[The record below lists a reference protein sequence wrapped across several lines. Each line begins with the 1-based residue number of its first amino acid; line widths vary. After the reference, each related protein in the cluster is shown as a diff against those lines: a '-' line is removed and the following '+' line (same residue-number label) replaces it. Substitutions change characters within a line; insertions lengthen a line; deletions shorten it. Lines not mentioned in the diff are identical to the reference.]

1 MSELKLPLF
10 SKASVLV
17 VGDVMVD
24 RYWKGPAT
32 RISPEAPV
40 PVVRIVDREDRP
52 GGAANVALNISS
64 LGAGCTLVGC
74 VGNDENGRLLKNRLE
89 NSKVRTS
96 FVVSGTLP
104 TITKMRV
111 LSVGQQLLRLDFEKG
126 FQGADQAPILSRV
139 RDEIAGHPVVI
150 FSDYDKGA
158 LESVRK
164 MIEIAR
170 EAGAKVLI
178 DPKGT
183 DFERYRGAYLI
194 TPNTK
199 EFEAVAGH
207 AENEQDLYDK
217 GFKLVNQY
225 DLGALLITRS
235 EKGMTLIRRDAA
247 PLTIPTAAKEVYDVT
262 GAGDTVIATVAA
274 CLAAGTSLPE
284 ACALA
289 NKAAGVVVGKIGT
302 STVSI
307 EELKNAL
314 NEQSSEHIEG
324 LVTKERLLELV
335 GLARAHGEKVVMTNG
350 CFDIIHAG
358 HVAYLKEAKKL
369 GDRLIVAVNTD
380 ESVGRLKGPSRPVN
394 TLENRMEVLAALEA
408 VDWVVPFGEDTPRE
422 LISEVLPDVLVKGG
436 DYRPEDVAGGAE
448 VIANGGEVR
457 ILPFKPG
464 CSTTAIINRIRQT
477 N

>member
-64 LGAGCTLVGC
+64 LGAGCTLVGF
-74 VGNDENGRLLKNRLE
+74 VGNDENGRLLKNRME
-89 NSKVRTS
+89 HSHVRTS
-96 FVVSGTLP
+96 FVVSNNLP
-104 TITKMRV
+104 TIIKMRV
-111 LSVGQQLLRLDFEKG
+111 LRVGQQLLRLDFEKG
-126 FQGADQAPILSRV
+126 FQGTDQAPILSRV
-139 RDEIAGHPVVI
+139 RDEIYRHKVVI

-158 LESVRK
+158 LESVGK
-164 MIEIAR
+164 MIEIAKR
-170 EAGAKVLI
+170 AGTKILI

-207 AENEQDLYDK
+207 AESEQDLYEK
-217 GFKLVNQY
+217 GLKMVNKY

-235 EKGMTLIRRDAA
+235 EKGMTLIRRDAD

-274 CLAAGTSLPE
+274 CLAAGSSLPE

-302 STVSI
+302 STVSVA
-307 EELKNAL
+307 ELKTAL
-314 NEQSSEHIEG
+314 CEPSEQPDG
-324 LVTKERLLELV
+324 LVTKERLLELA

-350 CFDIIHAG
+350 CFDILHAG
-358 HVAYLKEAKKL
+358 HVAYLREARKL

-380 ESVGRLKGPSRPVN
+380 ESVARLKGPSRPIN
-394 TLENRMEVLAALEA
+394 NLQNRMEVLAALES

-422 LISEVLPDVLVKGG
+422 LISEVLPDILVKGG
-436 DYRPEDVAGGAE
+436 DYRPEEVAGGAE

-464 CSTTAIINRIRQT
+464 CSTTAIIDKILNKS
-477 N
+477 